1 MTASTI
7 DLVRLMKTKWENDRW
22 HRIPFTRKY
31 FRAFANGW
39 WAEIEWSVSSRES
52 AELEEVN
59 RLTTDS
65 VDKSPL
71 AIARTVERERQRV
84 NHACYYWYIYDRSG
98 VILDHGPAGGRG
110 LESLNREVIA
120 DVQNLV
126 VERVKALVAG
136 I

>member
-7 DLVRLMKTKWENDRW
+7 DLVRLRKTNGKTTAGIESISRGSTSA
-22 HRIPFTRKY
+22 PS
-31 FRAFANGW
+31 ANGW
-39 WAEIEWSVSSRES
+39 WAEIKWSVSSRES

-65 VDKSPL
+65 VDNSPL
-71 AIARTVERERQRV
+71 AIARNSRTGAAACE
-84 NHACYYWYIYDRSG
+84 HARYYWYIYDRSG